1 MLQFQDVLSIYK
13 IEFWFELTVAIFI
26 WESVERCFSQKY
38 IFTLERGGGG
48 GRGGQDLD
56 MGSTFRI
63 EFLICE

>member
-26 WESVERCFSQKY
+26 WENVERCFSQKY
-38 IFTLERGGGG
+38 IFTLERGGE
-48 GRGGQDLD
+48 GRVGQDLD
-56 MGSTFRI
+56 IGSTFRI